1 MKKNNLL
8 LGALLVV
15 ALIGAGLV
23 VMFIMAFVLLGGP
36 DDAAGA
42 GGTPTRP
49 IAGRAIIR
57 GAGNGNDVSRDFII
71 PTGCNRQELTY
82 EGTPTDPPG
91 GFINFAVYAAGGIPG
106 DSGVGPVDLDEERS
120 GAALWTLEPGVVY
133 SIEITADAAEWR
145 YELVCR

>member
-49 IAGRAIIR
+49 IAGR
-57 GAGNGNDVSRDFII
+57 
-71 PTGCNRQELTY
+71 
-82 EGTPTDPPG
+82 
-91 GFINFAVYAAGGIPG
+91 
-106 DSGVGPVDLDEERS
+106 
-120 GAALWTLEPGVVY
+120 
-133 SIEITADAAEWR
+133 
-145 YELVCR
+145 